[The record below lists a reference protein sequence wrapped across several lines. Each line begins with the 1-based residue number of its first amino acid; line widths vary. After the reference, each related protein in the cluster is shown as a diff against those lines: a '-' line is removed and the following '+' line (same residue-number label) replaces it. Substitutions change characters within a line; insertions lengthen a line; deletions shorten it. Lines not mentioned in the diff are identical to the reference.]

1 MDQEDPEGF
10 LRSLTADALQ
20 HVRAGPRLLPASLS
34 IQAVANAFVMLGL
47 LSEQRAEQML
57 ADHKAA
63 LERKGFP
70 QAWGVTTGE
79 LTVRPGAHGYW
90 EARAAGQEQLT
101 EIPLSVTADRVH
113 CPVSFAD
120 LLFTWIKVTRAG
132 IRMRVHGTAAV
143 PAGPARPGGI
153 GLPQALAEVTVS
165 DEWGRSYRLTPAG
178 GVGAS
183 RPGDGGHVL
192 TWNGEVVA
200 EPEPH
205 GTIHW
210 LEFGCPSPDAPR
222 RVLLSPPAAVTVG
235 TTAPAWPT
243 AAECYL
249 AALAPMTRY
258 SINGAE
264 LGPEDTAQIV
274 ATVAD
279 ALIAVGAL
287 PATSTLLRDF
297 PDGSTRAWQGALM
310 HRWGRR
316 AHQRSRADPSHGRHL
331 GPAARLPLD
340 HAAAV
345 IEGVAIHGDLVSIQL
360 YGHPW
365 VMGEYWP
372 MITPC
377 FEVKATDDSGTVHA
391 GVPGDWH
398 GLPGHQGSGSFWFWP
413 PIGSHITRIRI
424 TVSTLWEAAWAD
436 IELPAR

>member
-1 MDQEDPEGF
+1 MDHEDPEGF
-10 LRSLTADALQ
+10 LRSLTADALE
-20 HVRAGPRLLPASLS
+20 HARAGSGLMPASLS

-47 LSEQRAEQML
+47 LSEQRAEQVL
-57 ADHKAA
+57 GDHKAA
-63 LERKGFP
+63 LEREGFP

-90 EARAAGQEQLT
+90 AARTAGQEQLT
-101 EIPLSVTADRVH
+101 EIPLSVAADRVR

-120 LLFTWIKVTRAG
+120 LLFTWIKVTPAA
-132 IRMRVHGTAAV
+132 IRMRVYGTAAV
-143 PAGPARPGGI
+143 PAGTTRPGGT
-153 GLPQALAEVTVS
+153 GLRQALAEVTVN
-165 DEWGRSYRLTPAG
+165 DERGRSYRLIPAG
-178 GVGAS
+178 GVSAS
-183 RPGDGGHVL
+183 RPSRGGHVL
-192 TWNGEVVA
+192 TWDAEVAA
-200 EPEPH
+200 EPGPH
-205 GTIHW
+205 GTIRW
-210 LEFGCPSPDAPR
+210 LEFRPTGPDGPT
-222 RVLLSPPAAVTVG
+222 RVVLPPPAPVPAG
-235 TTAPAWPT
+235 TTAPGWPT

-258 SINGAE
+258 TINGAE

-287 PATSTLLRDF
+287 PPASTLMREF
-297 PDGSTRAWQGALM
+297 PDSSRAWQHALM

-316 AHQRSRADPSHGRHL
+316 AHLRLRAGPAHGRQL
-331 GPAARLPLD
+331 GLALRLPLD
-340 HAAAV
+340 RAAAV

-365 VMGEYWP
+365 VTGEYWP

-398 GLPGHQGSGSFWFWP
+398 GLAGHQGSGSFWFWP
-413 PIGSHITRIRI
+413 PIASHITRIRI